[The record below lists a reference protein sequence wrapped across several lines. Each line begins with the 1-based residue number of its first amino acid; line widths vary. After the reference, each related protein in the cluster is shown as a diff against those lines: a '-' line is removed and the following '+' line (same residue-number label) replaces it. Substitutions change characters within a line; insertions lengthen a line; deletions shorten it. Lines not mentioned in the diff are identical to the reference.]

1 MEVTSTEVQNNFG
14 AYLKLAQVEE
24 VYVTRNGR
32 RVAVIKYCEES
43 PTECSNIKEGKA
55 NYQNENLKMS
65 VEEFFKLSVAS
76 ENRYELID
84 GEVYQMA
91 SPSYEHQSIV
101 TAILSQIYQWSQGK
115 KCKPVPAPFDVTLL
129 KEDIP
134 SIVQP
139 DIVVVCDQENIN
151 EQGRYNGTPILVM
164 EVLSEST
171 RHKDMVKKLNLYM
184 VSGVKEYWIIN
195 PLNREIYIYSFEAE
209 EVQNY
214 RVFKGKEIADSEV
227 LENLSIH
234 LEQVFDE

>member
-14 AYLKLAQVEE
+14 AYLKLAQIEE
-24 VYVTRNGR
+24 VYITRNGR
-32 RVAVIKYCEES
+32 RVAVIKYWEES
-43 PTECSNIKEGKA
+43 SIKDDSIKEGKA
-55 NYQNENLKMS
+55 DYQNTDLKLS
-65 VEEFFKLSVAS
+65 VEEFLKLSAS
-76 ENRYELID
+76 SERRYEFID
-84 GEVYQMA
+84 GEVYQLA
-91 SPSYEHQSIV
+91 SPSYGHQTIV
-101 TAILSQIYQWSQGK
+101 TAILTRFYHWSKGK

-129 KEDIP
+129 KENIQN
-134 SIVQP
+134 IVQP
-139 DIVVVCDQENIN
+139 DITVVCDQENLN
-151 EQGRYNGTPILVM
+151 EQGRYNGTPILVV

-184 VSGVKEYWIIN
+184 VSGVKEYWIVSI
-195 PLNREIYIYSFEAE
+195 LNREVYIYSFEAE